1 MPLARVAVMLA
12 RDLAE
17 QVPVVRRSD
26 NALEVARLIASL
38 RLAGVVVADGRGEPV
53 ALLQGSQVLRIVVP
67 RYVREDPRLAHAYD
81 EAGADELC
89 AGLGRRTV
97 GDLLDDDEVTP
108 SELPQV
114 QPDDTLVEIASV
126 MVREHSSLVVV
137 RDDEGVSSGVVTL
150 PRVMAAV
157 VRAAG
162 REDDRVRQTLTYDLA
177 DLDSPHAPVAD
188 PDADGED
195 DA

>member
-1 MPLARVAVMLA
+1 MLA

-17 QVPVVRRSD
+17 QVPVVRRAD

-38 RLAGVVVADGRGEPV
+38 RLAGVVVADDAGEPV

-89 AGLGRRTV
+89 AGLGRRSV
-97 GDLLDDDEVTP
+97 GDLLDDGEVTAR
-108 SELPQV
+108 ELPQV
-114 QPDDTLVEIASV
+114 QPQDTLVEIAAV
-126 MVREHSSLVVV
+126 MVREQSSLVVV
-137 RDDEGVSSGVVTL
+137 RDEKGRSSGVVTL

-157 VRAAG
+157 LRAAG
-162 REDDRVRQTLTYDLA
+162 REDDRVRHTLLRDLA
-177 DLDSPHAPVAD
+177 DLDSPHAPIARG
-188 PDADGED
+188 DADGED

>member
-1 MPLARVAVMLA
+1 MLA

-97 GDLLDDDEVTP
+97 GELLDDDEVTP
-108 SELPQV
+108 RELPQV

-126 MVREHSSLVVV
+126 MVRESSSLVVV
-137 RDDEGVSSGVVTL
+137 RDDDGRSSGVVTL

-157 VRAAG
+157 LRAAG
-162 REDDRVRQTLTYDLA
+162 REDERVTQTLVRDLV
-177 DLDSPHAPVAD
+177 DLDSPHAPIVD
-188 PDADGED
+188 GDTDAED

>member
-1 MPLARVAVMLA
+1 MPVARVADMLA

-114 QPDDTLVEIASV
+114 QPEDTLVEIASV

-137 RDDEGVSSGVVTL
+137 RDEEGTSSGVVTL

-157 VRAAG
+157 LRAAG
-162 REDDRVRQTLTYDLA
+162 REDERVTQTLMHDLA
-177 DLDSPHAPVAD
+177 DLDSPHAPIVD
-188 PDADGED
+188 GDAEAED

>member
-1 MPLARVAVMLA
+1 MLA

-17 QVPVVRRSD
+17 QVPVVRRTD

-38 RLAGVVVADGRGEPV
+38 RLAGVVVADDGGEPV

-108 SELPQV
+108 RELPQV
-114 QPDDTLVEIASV
+114 QPEDTLVEIASV

-137 RDDEGVSSGVVTL
+137 RDEAGTSSGVVTL

-157 VRAAG
+157 LRAAG
-162 REDDRVRQTLTYDLA
+162 REDDRVAHTLMHDLA
-177 DLDSPHAPVAD
+177 DLDSPHAPIAA